1 MGQIRRADYT
11 MPADVILRSM
21 YSLYIHVPFCRQRCS
36 YCDFNT
42 YAGQEHLRA
51 AYVEALCREVAL
63 LAAAAG
69 KRLVVHTVYFG
80 GGTPS
85 LLTPWQVERVL
96 ESIARH
102 FSLQEGAEISLEANP
117 DTLDAAYLQALRAIG
132 VNRLSLGAQSAHP
145 DDLRLL
151 ERSHD
156 FVAVI
161 RAVEWA
167 RAAGFDNFNLD
178 LIFGI
183 PHQSLARWQWTLE
196 QALALRP
203 EHLSLYALTLEHGTP
218 LAHWVGRGLL
228 PAPDADL
235 AADMYSW
242 ADERLREEGY
252 AQYEISNWARPGK
265 ACRHNLQYWRSLP
278 YLGLGAGAHGYAAGT
293 RTVNVLTP
301 AGYIRRLGG
310 GARPR
315 AFPRTPATVEVRVLS
330 PADEMAEMMMMGLRL
345 TQEGIGKRDFRRRFG
360 RELLAVYGEP
370 IRRLVDQGLLGWAED
385 GERLRLTARGRLLG
399 NWVFREFV

>member
-1 MGQIRRADYT
+1 
-11 MPADVILRSM
+11 V
-21 YSLYIHVPFCRQRCS
+21 
-36 YCDFNT
+36 
-42 YAGQEHLRA
+42 
-51 AYVEALCREVAL
+51 
-63 LAAAAG
+63 
-69 KRLVVHTVYFG
+69 
-80 GGTPS
+80 
-85 LLTPWQVERVL
+85 
-96 ESIARH
+96 
-102 FSLQEGAEISLEANP
+102 
-117 DTLDAAYLQALRAIG
+117 
-132 VNRLSLGAQSAHP
+132 
-145 DDLRLL
+145 DLRN
-151 ERSHD
+151 
-156 FVAVI
+156 
-161 RAVEWA
+161 
-167 RAAGFDNFNLD
+167 AGFKLAPVDTNLFPAGFNNLNLD

-183 PHQSLARWQWTLE
+183 PHQSLERWQWTLE
-196 QALALRP
+196 RALALRP

-301 AGYIRRLGG
+301 AGYIRRFGG

-345 TQEGIGKRDFRRRFG
+345 TQEGVGKHDFRRRFG

-370 IRRLVDQGLLGWAED
+370 IRRLVGQGLLCWTED